1 MKDLVPIRVLIGKDA
16 SFRNVD
22 VEPSAI
28 EMKFILSRLYGLRD
42 TGDVEASK
50 AETLRMVSFSANG
63 GLFECI
69 YKVDRKDSGLF
80 DVKTIVSMLSASSSL
95 DRRGLMD
102 LRGAVCYVLE
112 RSLELTDEDESSPA
126 FLERLCDALDLHP
139 LDGPEGGL
147 MGNVFRFF
155 DEDADHGFC
164 LFVYDGLLLAKVQ
177 NLPDGGSIVERAL
190 LIPAGGLCDE
200 DA

>member
-28 EMKFILSRLYGLRD
+28 EIKFILSRLYGLRD

-102 LRGAVCYVLE
+102 LRGAVCYALE

>member
-102 LRGAVCYVLE
+102 LRGAVCYALE

-139 LDGPEGGL
+139 LDWPEGGL

>member
-1 MKDLVPIRVLIGKDA
+1 MKNLVPIRVLIGKDV

-22 VEPSAI
+22 EEPTAAR
-28 EMKFILSRLYGLRD
+28 MKFLLSRLYGLRD

-50 AETLRMVSFSANG
+50 AGALRMVSFPANG
-63 GLFECI
+63 GMFECV
-69 YKVDRKDSGLF
+69 YRVDRKDSGLF
-80 DVKTIVSMLSASSSL
+80 DVQTIVSMVPSSPRL
-95 DRRGLMD
+95 DVRGLMG
-102 LRGAVCYVLE
+102 LREVECYALE

>member
-102 LRGAVCYVLE
+102 LRGAVCYALE

>member
-69 YKVDRKDSGLF
+69 YTVDRKDSGLF

-102 LRGAVCYVLE
+102 LRGAVCYALE

>member
-1 MKDLVPIRVLIGKDA
+1 
-16 SFRNVD
+16 
-22 VEPSAI
+22 
-28 EMKFILSRLYGLRD
+28 
-42 TGDVEASK
+42 
-50 AETLRMVSFSANG
+50 
-63 GLFECI
+63 
-69 YKVDRKDSGLF
+69 
-80 DVKTIVSMLSASSSL
+80 
-95 DRRGLMD
+95 
-102 LRGAVCYVLE
+102 
-112 RSLELTDEDESSPA
+112 
-126 FLERLCDALDLHP
+126 
-139 LDGPEGGL
+139 

>member
-69 YKVDRKDSGLF
+69 YKVDWKDSGLF

-102 LRGAVCYVLE
+102 LRGAVCYALE
-112 RSLELTDEDESSPA
+112 RSLELADEDESSPA

-139 LDGPEGGL
+139 LDGPEEGL